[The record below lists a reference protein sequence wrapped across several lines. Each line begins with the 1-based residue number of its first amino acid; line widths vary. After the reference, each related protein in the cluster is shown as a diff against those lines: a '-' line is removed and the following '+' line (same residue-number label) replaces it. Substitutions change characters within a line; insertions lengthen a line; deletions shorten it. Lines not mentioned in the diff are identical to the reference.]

1 MIMQT
6 ERDNVIAHC
15 QRMGAIGLTP
25 GTTGNVSLFS
35 AEQGCMAISPSAMS
49 YGAMTAADVV
59 VMNLDGEVVDGARRP
74 STEYGMHLACYRARP
89 DLGAVVHTH
98 STAAT
103 TLATLGWELPAIHY
117 MIAYSGGSVVR
128 CAPYHLFGTA
138 DLAGAAAECL
148 GGGYACLLESHGLLA
163 TGPDIAHAF
172 ALAEQ
177 LEFCAEVYLKALAA
191 GQPKILSDEQVQ
203 QVIARFANYKAQ

>member
-1 MIMQT
+1 MILQS
-6 ERDNVIAHC
+6 ERDTVVAHC

-25 GTTGNVSLFS
+25 GTSGNISLFN
-35 AEQGCMAISPSAMS
+35 AEHGSMAISPSAMS
-49 YGAMTAADVV
+49 YGTMTASDVV
-59 VMNLDGEVVDGARRP
+59 VMNLDAEVIDGARRP
-74 STEYGMHLACYRARP
+74 STEHGMHLACYRARP
-89 DLGAVVHTH
+89 DIGAVVHTH

-138 DLAGAAAECL
+138 ELADAATECL
-148 GGGYACLLESHGLLA
+148 GGGYACLLESHGVLA
-163 TGPDIAHAF
+163 TGPDIGHAF

-177 LEFCAEVYLKALAA
+177 LEFCAEVYLKALSA
-191 GQPKILSDEQVQ
+191 GAPKILSDEQVQ
-203 QVIARFANYKAQ
+203 QVIKSFSNYSGQ